1 MSWMF
6 RTHNLPEH
14 QYKAN
19 LMSPHIMRIAAKYV
33 FHDWT
38 AYNNSE
44 QRSHGIC
51 QCDRVSLRV
60 GIYDARRKEGDGEY
74 GTDDAT
80 DDLALSAES
89 AINTF
94 ERGGRRTLFLRRKTS
109 GSQEY

>member
-1 MSWMF
+1 
-6 RTHNLPEH
+6 
-14 QYKAN
+14 
-19 LMSPHIMRIAAKYV
+19 MSPHIMRIAKYV
-33 FHDWT
+33 FHDGT

-44 QRSHGIC
+44 QRCHGIC
-51 QCDRVSLRV
+51 QCDRVPLRI

-89 AINTF
+89 VIDAF
-94 ERGGRRTLFLRRKTS
+94 EWGRRTLFLRRKTS